1 MTDDTR
7 PQPSGEPA
15 DEGPPLTPAAIDRLQ
30 EEVTRLRLQLADE
43 IRTRRVLIVDDSG
56 VGRIRLSTGEHGGYS
71 VTLVDPDG
79 FERAVLSGASN
90 GGSLRIAAR
99 SHGDGAARVD
109 LFALDPEDDAGSY
122 VGLELIDAGTSVAG
136 FTVVESRSPRTWSA

>member
-7 PQPSGEPA
+7 PQPSGERT
-15 DEGPPLTPAAIDRLQ
+15 DEGTPLTPAATDRLQ

-43 IRTRRVLIVDDSG
+43 IRTRRVVIVDDSG
-56 VGRIRLSTGEHGGYS
+56 FGRIRLSTDEHGGCN
-71 VTLVDPDG
+71 VTLLDPDG
-79 FERAVLSGASN
+79 FERAVLSGASD

-99 SHGDGAARVD
+99 SHGDGPARVD

-122 VGLELIDAGTSVAG
+122 VGLELLDAGTSVAG
-136 FTVVESRSPRTWSA
+136 FTVIETRSPRTWSA